1 MPFWASIS
9 ILGLVQAALVALPAP
24 RPRPGW
30 IERLSSPWWALI
42 PALSIVVVIGM
53 IEVTPGSADALT
65 YIALVAVPQLAV
77 VALGTLVRRNRR
89 EPRYLRFP
97 AVSRA
102 GGRDWNGPVA
112 VVGGLFALAWIS
124 PHSLAGEAAA
134 TALSGL
140 ACVTLG
146 WLLVCGVPARWLRLG
161 VYAMA
166 VIDTV
171 YVSSD
176 LLQGP
181 NAVLNA
187 AAPAAELPRL
197 QAVHFGSALMGFG
210 DLFVAA
216 LVGCLLAADGRKR
229 DWNAREPPG
238 VSGRQSEPPG
248 VLGRAGSLDR
258 QLLGAALVAVLA
270 LAFDLLFF
278 AVDELPSTVPVALAL
293 ALLQLRRPV
302 RWRRAP
308 HRRRAQGRRC
318 AAIDARWCGRGC

>member
-1 MPFWASIS
+1 VPFWASIS

-30 IERLSSPWWALI
+30 IERLSSPWWALV
-42 PALSIVVVIGM
+42 PALSIAVVIGA
-53 IEVTPGSADALT
+53 IEISPSSADALT
-65 YIALVAVPQLAV
+65 YIALVAVPPLAAY
-77 VALGTLVRRNRR
+77 ALGALVR
-89 EPRYLRFP
+89 
-97 AVSRA
+97 
-102 GGRDWNGPVA
+102 GRHSPPNTRVEATSHSGTGWLAPISVA
-112 VVGGLFALAWIS
+112 TALFALAWAT

-134 TALSGL
+134 LALSGL

-166 VIDTV
+166 VIDTA

-187 AAPAAELPRL
+187 AAPAAGLPQL

-216 LVGCLLAADGRKR
+216 LVGCLFAAEGQWSSGDGHGSAG
-229 DWNAREPPG
+229 D
-238 VSGRQSEPPG
+238 SGPE
-248 VLGRAGSLDR
+248 GSLDLR
-258 QLLGAALVAVLA
+258 LIAAALMAALA

-278 AVDELPSTVPVALAL
+278 AVDELPSTVPVAVAL
-293 ALLQLRRPV
+293 ALVQ
-302 RWRRAP
+302 WRRRNIA
-308 HRRRAQGRRC
+308 
-318 AAIDARWCGRGC
+318 

>member
-1 MPFWASIS
+1 MPSFAVSIS

-24 RPRPGW
+24 RPRPRW
-30 IERLSSPWWALI
+30 IDRLSSPWWALV
-42 PALSIVVVIGM
+42 PALSIAVVLGA
-53 IEVTPGSADALT
+53 IEVAPDSADALT
-65 YIALVAVPQLAV
+65 YLALIAVPPLAAFAF
-77 VALGTLVRRNRR
+77 ALIRVRLSPPYTWA
-89 EPRYLRFP
+89 E
-97 AVSRA
+97 ADSRS
-102 GGRDWNGPVA
+102 GGPGWLAPVL
-112 VVGGLFALAWIS
+112 VGGALFVLAWAS
-124 PHSLAGEAAA
+124 PRSLAGEAAA

-146 WLLVCGVPARWLRLG
+146 WLLVCGVPARWVRLG

-187 AAPAAELPRL
+187 AAPAAGLPRL

-216 LVGCLLAADGRKR
+216 LVGCLLAADRRGRGR
-229 DWNAREPPG
+229 EGCEPP
-238 VSGRQSEPPG
+238 RPPG
-248 VLGRAGSLDR
+248 WRGSVDR

-278 AVDELPSTVPVALAL
+278 AVDELPSTVPVAVAL
-293 ALLQLRRPV
+293 ALVQWSWP
-302 RWRRAP
+302 
-308 HRRRAQGRRC
+308 
-318 AAIDARWCGRGC
+318 AAD

>member
-1 MPFWASIS
+1 
-9 ILGLVQAALVALPAP
+9 VALPVP

-30 IERLSSPWWALI
+30 IDRLSSPWWALL
-42 PALSIVVVIGM
+42 PALSIAVVIGA
-53 IEVTPGSADALT
+53 IEISPGSADALT
-65 YIALVAVPQLAV
+65 YIALIAVPPLAV
-77 VALGTLVRRNRR
+77 FALGALVRRNRT
-89 EPRYLRFP
+89 EPHISRFR

-102 GGRDWNGPVA
+102 NGWSWWGPVA
-112 VVGGLFALAWIS
+112 VVGVLFALAWVS
-124 PHSLAGEAAA
+124 PRSLAGETAA
-134 TALSGL
+134 TTLSGL
-140 ACVTLG
+140 ASVTLG

-187 AAPAAELPRL
+187 AAPAAGLPRL

-210 DLFVAA
+210 DLFIAA
-216 LVGCLLAADGRKR
+216 LVGCLLAAEGRRPSSDGRGSAA
-229 DWNAREPPG
+229 DPG
-238 VSGRQSEPPG
+238 PGR
-248 VLGRAGSLDR
+248 LLDL
-258 QLLGAALVAVLA
+258 QLAAAVLVAVLA

-293 ALLQLRRPV
+293 ALVQ
-302 RWRRAP
+302 RRAP
-308 HRRRAQGRRC
+308 IVRLTPG
-318 AAIDARWCGRGC
+318 CGGQSIGQR

>member
-1 MPFWASIS
+1 
-9 ILGLVQAALVALPAP
+9 VALPSP
-24 RPRPGW
+24 RARPWW
-30 IERLSSPWWALI
+30 IDRLSSPWWALV
-42 PALSIVVVIGM
+42 PALSIAVVIGA
-53 IEVTPGSADALT
+53 IEISPGSADALT
-65 YIALVAVPQLAV
+65 YIALVAVPPLAAY
-77 VALGTLVRRNRR
+77 ALAALVRGSR
-89 EPRYLRFP
+89 P
-97 AVSRA
+97 A
-102 GGRDWNGPVA
+102 W
-112 VVGGLFALAWIS
+112 ALAAVAPFILAWAT

-134 TALSGL
+134 MALSGL

-187 AAPAAELPRL
+187 AAPGAGLPRL

-216 LVGCLLAADGRKR
+216 LVGCLFAAEGLADDADRMAANR
-229 DWNAREPPG
+229 
-238 VSGRQSEPPG
+238 
-248 VLGRAGSLDR
+248 R
-258 QLLGAALVAVLA
+258 QLLAAALVAVLT

-278 AVDELPSTVPVALAL
+278 AVDELPSTVPVAVAL
-293 ALLQLRRPV
+293 ALMQWQRWSRLRTAVPTR
-302 RWRRAP
+302 
-308 HRRRAQGRRC
+308 
-318 AAIDARWCGRGC
+318 

>member
-1 MPFWASIS
+1 
-9 ILGLVQAALVALPAP
+9 LVQAALVALPAP

-30 IERLSSPWWALI
+30 IDRLSSPWWALV
-42 PALSIVVVIGM
+42 PALSIAVVIGA

-65 YIALVAVPQLAV
+65 YIALIAVPPLAV
-77 VALGTLVRRNRR
+77 FALGALVRRNRT
-89 EPRYLRFP
+89 EPHISRFR

-102 GGRDWNGPVA
+102 NGWSWWGPVA
-112 VVGGLFALAWIS
+112 VVGALFGLAWVS

-187 AAPAAELPRL
+187 AAPAAGLPRL
-197 QAVHFGSALMGFG
+197 QAVHLGSALMGFG

-216 LVGCLLAADGRKR
+216 LVGCLFAAEGLAGDADRVAANR
-229 DWNAREPPG
+229 
-238 VSGRQSEPPG
+238 
-248 VLGRAGSLDR
+248 R
-258 QLLGAALVAVLA
+258 QLLAAALVAVLA
-270 LAFDLLFF
+270 LLFDLLFF
-278 AVDELPSTVPVALAL
+278 TVDELPSTVPVAVAL
-293 ALLQLRRPV
+293 ALMQ
-302 RWRRAP
+302 WS
-308 HRRRAQGRRC
+308 GRRGRLRS
-318 AAIDARWCGRGC
+318 AAPTR